1 MSNGSQKVALERRLR
16 KQQALLEKQREAARL
31 AGSASA
37 SQEGAGA
44 ARAGL
49 FLGGI
54 QALPCDRWVAMSALQ
69 KAIRRGQ
76 VETAKRAVRTLLV
89 TGKVEAVWKRLM
101 IIGFEDIG
109 LGSIDALLMVCALAS
124 EKIIRS
130 EYESEMGALDA
141 VVTALC
147 KAPKDRSADLLYS
160 IAQFDPAL
168 SGFRSMLDGKSD
180 TERLH
185 LLAQRSLSLYE
196 RAALVL
202 HIVNSRG
209 KVPDSG
215 VAAGN
220 AALDGATG
228 GRVTPGTVPGGRAA
242 PGRVTGNSIDD
253 LLRCFAGL
261 GVSDTLLAMIKVS
274 AYKAQEPMCLMMM
287 PLWLDQRI
295 RIDRPTSKP
304 STFPASKPAW
314 QLEDGVPL
322 AALDGFTRLG
332 RKAFAMFTTQ
342 NEAVR
347 ACVKALPKQQAAEAL
362 RLAVFYADSAVT
374 YPTLNWQHQRK
385 VQTRGLAAD
394 FAGINFTSAQAM
406 TLVDTVRANLHQLNT
421 IRRDLLVK
429 VGANTQIRLHTP
441 ET

>member
-16 KQQALLEKQREAARL
+16 KQQEAARL
-31 AGSASA
+31 AGPASA
-37 SQEGAGA
+37 SQEGDGA
-44 ARAGL
+44 AWAGL

-54 QALPCDRWVAMSALQ
+54 QPLPCDRWVAMSALQ

-76 VETAKRAVRTLLV
+76 VATAKRAMRTLLV

-130 EYESEMGALDA
+130 EYESELAALEE
-141 VVTALC
+141 VVIALC
-147 KAPKDRSADLLYS
+147 QAPKDRSADLLYS

-168 SGFRSMLDGKSD
+168 SGFRAMLDGKSD
-180 TERLH
+180 AEHLV
-185 LLAQRSLSLYE
+185 LLAQRNLSLYE
-196 RAALVL
+196 RATLVL

-220 AALDGATG
+220 VALDGVTG
-228 GRVTPGTVPGGRAA
+228 RKVTPGTAPGDRAA
-242 PGRVTGNSIDD
+242 PGRVTGAIVDD

-287 PLWLDQRI
+287 PLWLEQRI
-295 RIDRPTSKP
+295 RIDRPSGKA
-304 STFPASKPAW
+304 STYAASKPPW
-314 QLEDGVPL
+314 LLENGIPL
-322 AALDGFTRLG
+322 VALDGFTRLG
-332 RKAFAMFTTQ
+332 RKAIARFTTH
-342 NEAVR
+342 NEEVR
-347 ACVKALPKQQAAEAL
+347 ACVEALPKQHVAAAM

-374 YPTLNWQHQRK
+374 YPTLNWQHQRE
-385 VQTRGLAAD
+385 VQTRGIAAD
-394 FAGINFTSAQAM
+394 FAGINITSTQAM
-406 TLVDTVRANLHQLNT
+406 TLVDTVRDNLDQLNT

-429 VGANTQIRLHTP
+429 VRAGTQIRLHTP

>member
-1 MSNGSQKVALERRLR
+1 MSNGSQKVALERRLK
-16 KQQALLEKQREAARL
+16 KQQALLEKQQEAARL
-31 AGSASA
+31 AGSGS
-37 SQEGAGA
+37 SGLEGVGA
-44 ARAGL
+44 TRPAL
-49 FLGGI
+49 LLGGI
-54 QALPCDRWVAMSALQ
+54 QPLPCDRWVAMSALQ

-124 EKIIRS
+124 EKIIRA

-141 VVTALC
+141 VVVALC

-160 IAQFDPAL
+160 IARFDPAL
-168 SGFRSMLDGKSD
+168 SGFRAMLDGKSD
-180 TERLH
+180 AERLG
-185 LLAQRSLSLYE
+185 LLAQRSLNLYE
-196 RAALVL
+196 REALVL
-202 HIVNSRG
+202 HIVNARG
-209 KVPDSG
+209 KVTGDS
-215 VAAGN
+215 V
-220 AALDGATG
+220 
-228 GRVTPGTVPGGRAA
+228 
-242 PGRVTGNSIDD
+242 DD

-295 RIDRPTSKP
+295 RIDRPSGKA
-304 STFPASKPAW
+304 STYAASKPPW
-314 QLEDGVPL
+314 LLEDGVPL

>member
-1 MSNGSQKVALERRLR
+1 M
-16 KQQALLEKQREAARL
+16 
-31 AGSASA
+31 
-37 SQEGAGA
+37 
-44 ARAGL
+44 
-49 FLGGI
+49 
-54 QALPCDRWVAMSALQ
+54 
-69 KAIRRGQ
+69 
-76 VETAKRAVRTLLV
+76 
-89 TGKVEAVWKRLM
+89 TGKVEAVWKRLL

-124 EKIIRS
+124 EKIIRA

-202 HIVNSRG
+202 HLVNSRG
-209 KVPDSG
+209 KVTGDS
-215 VAAGN
+215 V
-220 AALDGATG
+220 
-228 GRVTPGTVPGGRAA
+228 
-242 PGRVTGNSIDD
+242 DD

-274 AYKAQEPMCLMMM
+274 AYKVQEPMCLMMM
-287 PLWLDQRI
+287 PLWLDQHI
-295 RIDRPTSKP
+295 RLDRPTSKA
-304 STFPASKPAW
+304 STYPASKPVW

-332 RKAFAMFTTQ
+332 RKAITVFTAN

-347 ACVKALPKQQAAEAL
+347 CCVEALPKQHVAAAM
-362 RLAVFYADSAVT
+362 RLAVFYADSSVT
-374 YPTLNWQHQRK
+374 YPALNWQHQRE
-385 VQTRGLAAD
+385 VQTRGISGD
-394 FAGINFTSAQAM
+394 FAGINIASTQAM
-406 TLVDTVRANLHQLNT
+406 TLVDTVRDNLDHLNA
-421 IRRDLLVK
+421 IRRELLVK
-429 VGANTQIRLHTP
+429 ARAGTQIRLHTP

>member
-37 SQEGAGA
+37 SVEGAA
-44 ARAGL
+44 ATRPAL
-49 FLGGI
+49 LLGGI

-89 TGKVEAVWKRLM
+89 TGKVEAVWKRLL

-124 EKIIRS
+124 EKIIRA

-202 HIVNSRG
+202 HLVNSRG
-209 KVPDSG
+209 KVTGDS
-215 VAAGN
+215 V
-220 AALDGATG
+220 
-228 GRVTPGTVPGGRAA
+228 
-242 PGRVTGNSIDD
+242 DD

-287 PLWLDQRI
+287 PLWLEQRI
-295 RIDRPTSKP
+295 RIDRPSGKA
-304 STFPASKPAW
+304 STYAASKPAW
-314 QLEDGVPL
+314 LLEQGIPL
-322 AALDGFTRLG
+322 VALDGFTRLG
-332 RKAFAMFTTQ
+332 RKAISMFTAD

-347 ACVKALPKQQAAEAL
+347 ACVEALPKQHVAAAM

-374 YPTLNWQHQRK
+374 YPALNWQHQRE
-385 VQTRGLAAD
+385 VQTRGIAAD
-394 FAGINFTSAQAM
+394 FAGINITSTQAM
-406 TLVDTVRANLHQLNT
+406 TLVDTVRDNLHHLNA
-421 IRRDLLVK
+421 IRRDLLIK
-429 VGANTQIRLHTP
+429 ATAGTQTGLHAP

>member
-1 MSNGSQKVALERRLR
+1 MSNGSQKVALERRLK
-16 KQQALLEKQREAARL
+16 KQKALLEKQQEAARL

-37 SQEGAGA
+37 SVEGAA
-44 ARAGL
+44 ATRPDL
-49 FLGGI
+49 FLGDI
-54 QALPCDRWVAMSALQ
+54 QPLPCDRWVAMSALQ

-124 EKIIRS
+124 EKIIRA
-130 EYESEMGALDA
+130 EYESELAALDA
-141 VVTALC
+141 VVVALC

-168 SGFRSMLDGKSD
+168 SGFRSMLDGNSD
-180 TERLH
+180 AERLH

-202 HIVNSRG
+202 HTVNARG
-209 KVPDSG
+209 KVTGDS
-215 VAAGN
+215 V
-220 AALDGATG
+220 
-228 GRVTPGTVPGGRAA
+228 
-242 PGRVTGNSIDD
+242 DD

-274 AYKAQEPMCLMMM
+274 AHKVQEPMCLMMM

-295 RIDRPTSKP
+295 TIDRPTSKP
-304 STFPASKPAW
+304 STYPASVPVW
-314 QLEDGVPL
+314 QLEHGVPL
-322 AALDGFTRLG
+322 AAVDGSTRLG
-332 RKAFAMFTTQ
+332 RKAITVFTAN

-347 ACVKALPKQQAAEAL
+347 GCVEALPKQHVAAAM
-362 RLAVFYADSAVT
+362 RLAVFYADSAKT
-374 YPTLNWQHQRK
+374 YPALNWQHQRE
-385 VQTRGLAAD
+385 VQTRGIAGD
-394 FAGINFTSAQAM
+394 FAGINIASTQAV
-406 TLVDTVRANLHQLNT
+406 TLVDAVRSNLDHLNA
-421 IRRDLLVK
+421 IRRVLLVNATA
-429 VGANTQIRLHTP
+429 GALTGSDTP

>member
-1 MSNGSQKVALERRLR
+1 MSNGSQKVALERRLK
-16 KQQALLEKQREAARL
+16 KQKALLEKQQEAARL

-37 SQEGAGA
+37 SVEGPGA
-44 ARAGL
+44 ARPGL
-49 FLGGI
+49 LQGGI
-54 QALPCDRWVAMSALQ
+54 QPLPCDRWVAMSALQ

-124 EKIIRS
+124 EKIIRA

-168 SGFRSMLDGKSD
+168 SGFRTMLDGKSD

-196 RAALVL
+196 RATLVL

-209 KVPDSG
+209 KVTGDS
-215 VAAGN
+215 V
-220 AALDGATG
+220 
-228 GRVTPGTVPGGRAA
+228 
-242 PGRVTGNSIDD
+242 DD

-261 GVSDTLLAMIKVS
+261 GVSDTLLAMSKVS

-295 RIDRPTSKP
+295 RIDKP
-304 STFPASKPAW
+304 SGKASTYQASKPAW
-314 QLEDGVPL
+314 QLEHGVPL

-332 RKAFAMFTTQ
+332 RKAIAIFTTQ

-347 ACVKALPKQQAAEAL
+347 ACFEALPKQHVAAAM

-374 YPTLNWQHQRK
+374 YPALNWQHQRE
-385 VQTRGLAAD
+385 VQTRGIAAD
-394 FAGINFTSAQAM
+394 FAGINIQENMATA
-406 TLVDTVRANLHQLNT
+406 LVDAVRDNLDHLNAIRRELVKRLRANT
-421 IRRDLLVK
+421 PT
-429 VGANTQIRLHTP
+429 GADNPTDPDAPKT
-441 ET
+441 